1 MFPAWRWAAPLG
13 ALLCLLAVIRN
24 SSGGVPGVGES
35 AQHDGAATSLGVSAL
50 LERVRTRAARASPP
64 AAFKAH
70 PQPGAE
76 HPSPGWAW
84 DIAAQKRAESRT
96 RLATKHAHEVAKEA
110 RERAQRMGD
119 VGGRKMDL
127 AGSDGESKADPE
139 ISPALSK
146 ELTHVIS
153 RIVSKVIRG
162 PRCAYRRLA
171 DETCRVGVGL
181 SALCSFFSAP
191 ALTLGGGH
199 SRLEN

>member
-1 MFPAWRWAAPLG
+1 MPLF
-13 ALLCLLAVIRN
+13 ALLCLLAGMSN
-24 SSGGVPGVGES
+24 SGDPGVGES

-64 AAFKAH
+64 AAIKAR
-70 PQPGAE
+70 PQPVAG

-84 DIAAQKRAESRT
+84 DIAAEKRAESRT
-96 RLATKHAHEVAKEA
+96 RLAAKNAREVAPSVTTVA

-127 AGSDGESKADPE
+127 AGADGESKADAE

-162 PRCAYRRLA
+162 PRCASRRLA
-171 DETCRVGVGL
+171 HETFRVGVGL
-181 SALCSFFSAP
+181 PES
-191 ALTLGGGH
+191 
-199 SRLEN
+199 